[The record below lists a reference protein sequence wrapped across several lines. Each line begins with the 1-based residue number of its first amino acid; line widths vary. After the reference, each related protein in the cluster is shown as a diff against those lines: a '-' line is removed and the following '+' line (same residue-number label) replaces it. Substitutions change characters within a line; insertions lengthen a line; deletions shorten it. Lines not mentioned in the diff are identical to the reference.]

1 MTRRARSRHA
11 RRGLTG
17 QRAAKSRNAR
27 RKTQVERRYHRRYA
41 GVSGTKPRLTRKS
54 ARPTVAARQKQLR
67 RLAVTPKPRTYRPRI
82 TKPAAKA
89 PPISAASYLSM
100 F

>member
-1 MTRRARSRHA
+1 MPRVRSRQA

-17 QRAAKSRNAR
+17 QRATKSRAAR
-27 RKTQVERRYHRRYA
+27 RKAKVERHHHRRYA

-54 ARPTVAARQKQLR
+54 ARPSVASRQKAER
-67 RLAVTPKPRTYRPRI
+67 RLAVAPAPRTYRRRI

>member
-1 MTRRARSRHA
+1 MPRVRSRQA

-17 QRAAKSRNAR
+17 QRAAKSRHAR

-41 GVSGTKPRLTRKS
+41 GVSGTKKRVTRKS
-54 ARPTVAARQKQLR
+54 TRLTVAARQKQLR
-67 RLAVTPKPRTYRPRI
+67 RLAVTPKPRTYKRRI
-82 TKPAAKA
+82 TKPPAAKA